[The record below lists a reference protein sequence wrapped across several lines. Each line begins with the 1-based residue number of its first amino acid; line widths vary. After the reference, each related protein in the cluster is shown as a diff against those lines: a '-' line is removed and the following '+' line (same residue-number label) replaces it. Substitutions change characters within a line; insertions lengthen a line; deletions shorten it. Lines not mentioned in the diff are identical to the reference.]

1 MSDILRRD
9 PRREQIRRNRLHP
22 QHDAVVAALNSTD
35 NPAEWL
41 SPQGIKRR
49 NPHLVGFIG
58 PNGLRRIDRSGG
70 QGGSVSAAKSPS
82 VAADSRPLQR
92 IESPAA
98 YIVVVPDMQ
107 GGRLSAQDKDLF
119 GLAQQLAVR
128 QPQTAV
134 LAVVFGSHKE
144 QGFADAG
151 VDRLLHLSDTT
162 FDNYSPELRLARL
175 LQLESDVQP
184 EYWLFP
190 DSGLG
195 GGDLGRRLA
204 VQINVRA
211 ATGVWQVRLDA
222 EEPQCI
228 CRGAAATVDI
238 TRELPRVVLALSE
251 CAEPVSDTRHEATEY
266 TLRAAQVE
274 SLQRI
279 EDLGPVAVDPASVS
293 LAEAEFILSGGNG
306 VTDWQGFHTAA
317 KVLGATEGAS
327 RVAVDDGFMPRDRQV
342 GATGTWVTARVY
354 LAVGISGAIQHIQGI
369 QTCDKV
375 IAINTDAGCDMVKRA
390 DLAVI
395 GDATAILEKL
405 TEKVTALKQE
415 KRHVA

>member
-9 PRREQIRRNRLHP
+9 PRREQILRNRLHP
-22 QHDAVVAALNSTD
+22 LHDAVMASMHGSD

-41 SPQGIKRR
+41 GPQGIKRR
-49 NPHLVGFIG
+49 NPHRVGFIG
-58 PNGLRRIDRSGG
+58 PNGLRRIDRSGVQAG
-70 QGGSVSAAKSPS
+70 AASAARSS
-82 VAADSRPLQR
+82 GVATDSRVLQR

-98 YIVVVPDMQ
+98 YVVVVPDMQ
-107 GGRLSAQDKDLF
+107 GGRLSAEDKDLL
-119 GLAQQLAVR
+119 GLAQQLASQ

-134 LAVVFGSHKE
+134 LAVVFGCHKE

-151 VDRLLHLSDTT
+151 ADRLLQLNEEA
-162 FDNYSPELRLARL
+162 FEYYSPEQRLARL
-175 LQLESDVQP
+175 LQLDSDVQP

-204 VQINVRA
+204 VQLHVRA
-211 ATGVWQVRLDA
+211 ATGVWQVKLDG
-222 EEPQCI
+222 EQLQCVS
-228 CRGAAATVDI
+228 RGAAGTVDI

-251 CAEPVSDTRHEATEY
+251 CAEPVSDTRHEALEFS
-266 TLRAAQVE
+266 LGDAQVE
-274 SLQRI
+274 CLQRI
-279 EDLGPVAVDPASVS
+279 EDLGSVAVDPASVS

-306 VTDWQGFHTAA
+306 VTDWQGFHSAA
-317 KVLGATEGAS
+317 EALGATEGAS

-354 LAVGISGAIQHIQGI
+354 LAVGISGAIQHLQGI

-395 GDATAILEKL
+395 GDATAILDKL
-405 TEKVTALKQE
+405 TDKVNALKQE

>member
-9 PRREQIRRNRLHP
+9 PRREQILRNRLHP
-22 QHDAVVAALNSTD
+22 QHDAVVAAINGSD

-41 SPQGIKRR
+41 GPQGIKRR

-58 PNGLRRIDRSGG
+58 PNGLRRIDRSGAQAG
-70 QGGSVSAAKSPS
+70 AAAAARQTG
-82 VAADSRPLQR
+82 VAVDRRPLQR

-98 YIVVVPDMQ
+98 YVVVVPDMQ
-107 GGRLSAQDKDLF
+107 GGRLSAQDKDLL
-119 GLAQQLAVR
+119 GLAQQLASR
-128 QPQTAV
+128 HPQTAV

-151 VDRLLHLSDTT
+151 VDRLLQLADAAFEH
-162 FDNYSPELRLARL
+162 YSPEQRLSRL

-184 EYWLFP
+184 DYWLFP
-190 DSGLG
+190 DSALG

-204 VQINVRA
+204 VQIDVRA
-211 ATGVWQVRLDA
+211 ATGVWQVKLDS
-222 EEPQCI
+222 EQPQCN
-228 CRGAAATVDI
+228 CRGAAGSVDI
-238 TRELPRVVLALSE
+238 VRELPRVVLALPE
-251 CAEPVSDTRHEATEY
+251 CAEPVSDTQHEAMEF
-266 TLRAAQVE
+266 TLGDAQVE
-274 SLQRI
+274 CLQRI
-279 EDLGPVAVDPASVS
+279 EDLGAVAVDPASVS

-317 KVLGATEGAS
+317 EVLGATEGAS

-354 LAVGISGAIQHIQGI
+354 LAVGISGAIQHLQGI
-369 QTCDKV
+369 QSCEKV

-395 GDATAILEKL
+395 GDAAAILEKL
-405 TEKVTALKQE
+405 TDKVNALKQE

>member
-1 MSDILRRD
+1 MSNILRRD
-9 PRREQIRRNRLHP
+9 PRHEQIRRNRLHP
-22 QHDAVVAALNSTD
+22 QHHAVTAAMNGADSL
-35 NPAEWL
+35 AEWVG
-41 SPQGIKRR
+41 PQGIKRR
-49 NPHLVGFIG
+49 NPHLIGFIG

-70 QGGSVSAAKSPS
+70 QVGVASAIKSAGVAK
-82 VAADSRPLQR
+82 DSRRLQR

-98 YIVVVPDMQ
+98 YVVVVPDMQ

-119 GLAQQLAVR
+119 GLAQQLASR

-144 QGFADAG
+144 QGFTDAG
-151 VDRLLHLSDTT
+151 VDRLLHLTDAT
-162 FDNYSPELRLARL
+162 FDNYSPEQRLARL
-175 LQLESDVQP
+175 LQLESDVKP

-195 GGDLGRRLA
+195 GGDLGRRFA
-204 VQINVRA
+204 VQIDVRA
-211 ATGVWQVRLDA
+211 AIGVWQVRLEG
-222 EEPQCI
+222 EEPRCI
-228 CRGAAATVDI
+228 CRSGAASVDI
-238 TRELPRVVLALSE
+238 SRELPRVVLALPE
-251 CAEPVSDTRHEATEY
+251 CAEPVSDTRHDATEFS
-266 TLRAAQVE
+266 LRAFQVE
-274 SLQRI
+274 YLQRI
-279 EDLGPVAVDPASVS
+279 EDLGSVAVDPASIS

-306 VTDWQGFHTAA
+306 VTDWLGFHSAA
-317 KVLGATEGAS
+317 EVLSATEGAS

-342 GATGTWVTARVY
+342 GASGTWVTARVY
-354 LAVGISGAIQHIQGI
+354 LAVGISGAIQHLQGI

-395 GDATAILEKL
+395 GDATAILVKL
-405 TEKVTALKQE
+405 TDKVNALKQE